1 MDQKSAMVRL
11 AATDGAATLDHRSRL
26 GGRGGYLHQR
36 PECLEGFVKSK
47 VREFRSLRCG
57 IERTARV
64 QLVDAIGRLASSGK
78 GD

>member
-1 MDQKSAMVRL
+1 MDRKSAMVRL
-11 AATDGAATLDHRSRL
+11 AASGGAATLDHRSRL

-36 PECLEGFVKSK
+36 QECLDGFVKSK
-47 VREFRSLRCG
+47 VREFRSLKCG